1 MPLSQWLLAG
11 GTPKACCEKGYGY
24 RLLFLGW
31 IEQMA
36 KLLLGDQTGQSG
48 FIQGQEAG
56 LRDAG
61 FSQAGFQPV
70 P

>member
-1 MPLSQWLLAG
+1 MDRADGQAPV
-11 GTPKACCEKGYGY
+11 
-24 RLLFLGW
+24 
-31 IEQMA
+31 
-36 KLLLGDQTGQSG
+36 GDQTGLSG

-70 P
+70 PWEILDGEAV